1 MADNPNK
8 KAADAKRVSQQP
20 HEQAYQES
28 KAKQTKKDSGHN
40 SSSPKDSSSEKN
52 APGDSNSSLG
62 RSAGGR
68 HNLLL

>member
-20 HEQAYQES
+20 HEQTYQES
-28 KAKQTKKDSGHN
+28 KAKQTKTDPGNN
-40 SSSPKDSSSEKN
+40 SSSLKDSSSER
-52 APGDSNSSLG
+52 NSSRDKNTSHG
-62 RSAGGR
+62 RSPGSR